1 MENKKG
7 INFFLLVIAIILGS
21 VLWKQFNFNTFK
33 FEKPA
38 LAALYLI
45 VFVASI
51 YFMIKDYINRTK
63 K

>member
-1 MENKKG
+1 MENKKE

-51 YFMIKDYINRTK
+51 YFMVKGYKNRTK